1 MSEFFLT
8 IINMS
13 ISASWIVLAVLL
25 LRLLLNKAPKW
36 ITVLLWGIVAV
47 RLICPFTIESVMSL
61 IPSAETISPEIM
73 MDATPEINSGIPV
86 FNNFVNPVISE
97 SFAPDPVTS
106 ANPLQILIPVLSIV
120 WLVGIAGMLLYTAIS
135 YFRVKRK
142 IGTAVLLR
150 DNVFQSENVVSP
162 FVLGIVNPKIYLP
175 FNMNEQDMSHVIA
188 HEQAH
193 IRRKDHWWKPFGF
206 LLLTIHWFNPL
217 MWLGY
222 VLLCRDI
229 ELACDEKVVKELN
242 AEQKA
247 DYSQA
252 LLTCSVNRRMIA
264 ACPLA
269 FGEVGVKNRVKSV
282 LNYKKP
288 AFWIIAIAIVASI
301 VVAVCFLTNPSTN
314 TLENIEFLN
323 FEERKQNTVF
333 VLVSD
338 GETYTPVG
346 SVNQD
351 LLNELCSI
359 KISKNEIS
367 LNRGEDR
374 DKTHT
379 LVLQTA
385 KDAEPTI
392 YSYVEGLH
400 IHFNSTFTSVWVNN
414 SVKPTLSYRVI
425 NPQKAKQIYEDIA
438 NFAGAEKLTWTYQ
451 PMLSFTGHSFRRL
464 LFDFNYTHV
473 DASCTG
479 GELCSFDVDGQ
490 PYGTKMRFE
499 NENAVYWTPK
509 EAVIER
515 IPQKS
520 EVTLEIYNDE
530 TQVHK
535 CTIVFECV
543 SRDTASA
550 VFEIYLK
557 VPDGLQMVESNGIL
571 LVEQSSISDIGGA
584 DGPDNVTVN
593 SGDSTGIHYPAN
605 QGLYEVT
612 PTDEIQSKYDNE
624 EFIIQKLHYKAKDGT
639 WACEN
644 HTYKY
649 RLEISGRLKN
659 ADKNTTY
666 IVLSNSKDITFE
678 QTWKASGLSSLMS
691 DYFNPKDA
699 VIVGHRLFSATSTKG
714 NLETAILSVLNE
726 KYNKAGKPDGLLHI
740 ENYYLLANETASG
753 TPLKDNSGHM
763 QIANVY
769 LLVYHMKYSV
779 NGDQL
784 EEVEGDFVPT
794 AITFSI
800 DENGQYTLKEY
811 WTPRNDENYEKDV
824 RSKFP
829 GSSATEALNTEKYA
843 EELIKENWRLAN
855 EAFSK
860 TKR

>member
-8 IINMS
+8 IVNMS
-13 ISASWIVLAVLL
+13 ISASWIVLAVLI
-25 LRLLLNKAPKW
+25 LRLLLKKAPKW

-73 MDATPEINSGIPV
+73 MDDTPEINSGIPIL
-86 FNNFVNPVISE
+86 NNTINPVIGE
-97 SFAPDPVTS
+97 SFSPDPATS
-106 ANPLQILIPVLSIV
+106 ANPLQILIPVLSVV
-120 WLVGIAGMLLYTAIS
+120 WLVGIAGMLLYTVIS
-135 YFRVKRK
+135 YLKVKRK

-162 FVLGIVNPKIYLP
+162 FVLGIVKPKIYLP
-175 FNMNEQDMSHVIA
+175 FNMDEQDMSHVIA

-252 LLTCSVNRRMIA
+252 LLSCSVNRRMIA

-288 AFWIIAIAIVASI
+288 AFWIIAIAIVVSI
-301 VVAVCFLTNPSTN
+301 VVAVCFLTNPATN

-323 FEERKQNTVF
+323 LESRRQNTVS

-346 SVNQD
+346 VVNQD
-351 LLNELCSI
+351 LLNELCGI

-385 KDAEPTI
+385 KDTEPTI

-438 NFAGAEKLTWTYQ
+438 NFAGAEKLIWTYQ
-451 PMLSFTGHSFRRL
+451 PMLSFTGHSFRRF
-464 LFDFNYTHV
+464 LFDFDYTHV
-473 DASCTG
+473 EASCTG
-479 GELCSFDVDGQ
+479 GELCSLDVDGQ

-515 IPQKS
+515 VPQKS
-520 EVTLEIYNDE
+520 EVTMEIYNDK

-535 CTIVFECV
+535 CTVVFECV
-543 SRDTASA
+543 SRDVASA

-571 LVEQSSISDIGGA
+571 LVEQSSISNIGGV
-584 DGPDNVTVN
+584 DGPSSV
-593 SGDSTGIHYPAN
+593 
-605 QGLYEVT
+605 
-612 PTDEIQSKYDNE
+612 
-624 EFIIQKLHYKAKDGT
+624 
-639 WACEN
+639 
-644 HTYKY
+644 
-649 RLEISGRLKN
+649 ISGTDGSQYSTVIDTANFDIDGDGKEEQSSLSAGPTSGLFTFIFSVSENGNLEYFNIFNSPYTELQFEKN
-659 ADKNTTY
+659 AEGRMMLFGKSGEKTCYMGIDISDGK
-666 IVLSNSKDITFE
+666 IVLSSDEQEVSYWGEQGLNSPYAPKT
-678 QTWKASGLSSLMS
+678 AS
-691 DYFNPKDA
+691 
-699 VIVGHRLFSATSTKG
+699 
-714 NLETAILSVLNE
+714 NLNNAIAKVLNE
-726 KYNKAGKPDGLLHI
+726 KYQAQKPDGLIHI
-740 ENYYLLANETASG
+740 ENYYLLAHETASG
-753 TPLKDNSGHM
+753 TPLKGNFGHM
-763 QIANVY
+763 KIANVY

-779 NGDQL
+779 NGGQL
-784 EEVEGDFVPT
+784 EEHEGDFVPT

-800 DENGQYTLKEY
+800 DENGKYTLKEY
-811 WTPRNDENYEKDV
+811 WTPQKGSNYEKDV
-824 RSKFP
+824 RNKFP
-829 GSSATEALNTEKYA
+829 GEAADNA
-843 EELIKENWRLAN
+843 
-855 EAFSK
+855 
-860 TKR
+860 